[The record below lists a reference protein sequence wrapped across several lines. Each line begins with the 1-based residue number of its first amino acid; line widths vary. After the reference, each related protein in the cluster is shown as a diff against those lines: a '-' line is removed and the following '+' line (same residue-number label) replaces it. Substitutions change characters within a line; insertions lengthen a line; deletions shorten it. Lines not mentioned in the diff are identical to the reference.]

1 MPDPLAPIAPDAWNP
16 ALARHLLNRAG
27 FGIPL
32 HQVELLAAL
41 TPEVAVARFVD
52 FDARQDWFQLPDFL
66 PEPFDFAAKRRE
78 VAGLTEEE
86 RKELFKDRMR
96 EEHQAIAQL
105 QDWWLDQMLTTL
117 RPLQAKLT
125 LFWHGHFATS
135 AQKVKS
141 CRNNWQLFQVF
152 RNGAAGNFRELVR
165 SVGKSPAMLE
175 YLDNEKNRKGHP
187 NENWGRELM
196 ELFTMG
202 RGNYTEDDI
211 KEAARAFTGWTR
223 VGEKFWFN
231 GRAHDEGV
239 KTVLGRKGAFD
250 GDEAVDIVVENPATA
265 RFVAKKLWEF
275 FAYEEPETE
284 IVDGLA
290 RVFTEA
296 KFELKPVLR
305 TMFLS
310 EAFHSPRCVGNQ
322 IKSPVQLVLGLLDA
336 LDVPLGQ
343 ESGKFARLILT
354 GLGQDLFHP
363 PNVKGWP
370 GNRAW
375 IDTNTLLLR
384 CNAAGI
390 LVNGL
395 DPEDTAG
402 GEGEGARRKGLPR
415 RIRSPFE
422 AMKWAGRK
430 LAGAKSAEVAADRVV
445 DILLGRRPTAEQRT
459 VLARSLGA
467 GSGQGW
473 KANEEGV
480 RAVVHLVTSM
490 AEYQLC

>member
-1 MPDPLAPIAPDAWNP
+1 MPNPLAPVTTSSWDRSR
-16 ALARHLLNRAG
+16 ARHLLNRAG

-32 HQVELLAAL
+32 HEVDRLAAMS
-41 TPEVAVARFVD
+41 PEAAVARFVE
-52 FDARQDWFQLPDFL
+52 FEARPDWFQPPDFL
-66 PEPFDFAAKRRE
+66 PAPFDFAAKRRE

-86 RKELFKDRMR
+86 RKDLFKERMR
-96 EEHQAIAQL
+96 EEHQAMAQL

-117 RPLQAKLT
+117 QPLQAKLT

-152 RNGAAGNFRELVR
+152 REKAAGSFRELVR

-175 YLDNEKNRKGHP
+175 YLDNEKNKKGHP
-187 NENWGRELM
+187 NENWARELM

-211 KEAARAFTGWTR
+211 KEAARAFTGWMR

-231 GRAHDEGV
+231 AHAHDDGV
-239 KTVLGRKGAFD
+239 KTVLGRKGDFD
-250 GDEAVDIVVENPATA
+250 GDQVVDIVVENPATA
-265 RFVAKKLWEF
+265 KFVAKKMWEF

-284 IVDGLA
+284 VVEGLA

-296 KFELKPVLR
+296 KFELKPLLR
-305 TMFLS
+305 AMFLS
-310 EAFHSPRCVGNQ
+310 EAFYSPRSVGNQ
-322 IKSPVQLVLGLLDA
+322 VKSPVQLVLGLLDG
-336 LDVPLGQ
+336 LDVPLAL
-343 ESGKFARLILT
+343 ESGRFARLILT

-395 DPEDTAG
+395 DPEDMAG
-402 GEGEGARRKGLPR
+402 GEGEGARRRGLPR

-422 AMKWAGRK
+422 AMKWAGRRM
-430 LAGAKSAEVAADRVV
+430 AGAKTAEEAADRVTE
-445 DILLGRRPTAEQRT
+445 ILLGRRPTAEQRT
-459 VLARSLGA
+459 VLARALGA
-467 GSGQGW
+467 GTGQAW
-473 KANEEGV
+473 KANEDGV